1 MSDTT
6 SLADLPSDPAI
17 GSGSQNVVLQTTDKQ
32 STYDPNDG
40 ISAAGAGAGAPGAPG
55 AGVGVPGPNIDSSE
69 IHEQKMMNEL
79 VSGIQQA
86 SANGGTSLPSR
97 DIPTNTVH
105 FADDQ
110 VKPNYVPQ
118 QEQSDYIHNTDTEQ
132 DILARRVKNQ
142 NSRDSLEIL
151 YDEFQI
157 PIIIGLLYFIFQ
169 LPIVKSK
176 VLAILP
182 SLFNKDGNPNLTGY
196 IINSVFFGLAY
207 YVISKSLAHLQKM

>member
-6 SLADLPSDPAI
+6 NLADLPTDPSA
-17 GSGSQNVVLQTTDKQ
+17 GGSQNIVLQTTDKPT
-32 STYDPNDG
+32 TYDPN
-40 ISAAGAGAGAPGAPG
+40 
-55 AGVGVPGPNIDSSE
+55 AGVNTTHTNNVNNEPSE
-69 IHEQKMMNEL
+69 IREQKIMNEL
-79 VSGIQQA
+79 ITGIQQA
-86 SANGGTSLPSR
+86 NANGGTGLPSR

-110 VKPNYVPQ
+110 VKPNYVPEK
-118 QEQSDYIHNTDTEQ
+118 EQSDYIHNTDTEQ
-132 DILARRVKNQ
+132 DILARRVKNH

-169 LPIVKSK
+169 LPVVKSK

-196 IINSVFFGLAY
+196 VINSIFFGIAY
-207 YVISKSLAHLQKM
+207 YIISKTLVHLQNI

>member
-1 MSDTT
+1 MNILDMSDTT
-6 SLADLPSDPAI
+6 SLADLPSDPSA
-17 GSGSQNVVLQTTDKQ
+17 GGGSQNVVLQTTEKPT
-32 STYDPNDG
+32 TYDPNAG
-40 ISAAGAGAGAPGAPG
+40 IEANSSI
-55 AGVGVPGPNIDSSE
+55 GPNSESSE
-69 IHEQKMMNEL
+69 IQEQKMMNEL

-86 SANGGTSLPSR
+86 SANGGTGLPSR

-110 VKPNYVPQ
+110 VKPNYVPEK
-118 QEQSDYIHNTDTEQ
+118 EQSDYIHNTDTEQ

-196 IINSVFFGLAY
+196 IINSMFFGLAY
-207 YVISKSLAHLQKM
+207 YIISKALVHLQNV

>member
-6 SLADLPSDPAI
+6 SLADLPSDPTV
-17 GSGSQNVVLQTTDKQ
+17 GGGQNVVLQTTDKP
-32 STYDPNDG
+32 TNYDPNVG
-40 ISAAGAGAGAPGAPG
+40 I
-55 AGVGVPGPNIDSSE
+55 PNTSNNSSE
-69 IHEQKMMNEL
+69 INEQKIMNEI
-79 VSGIQQA
+79 VTGIQQA
-86 SANGGTSLPSR
+86 SASGGTGLPSR

-118 QEQSDYIHNTDTEQ
+118 QEEPDYIHNTDTEQ
-132 DILARRVKNQ
+132 DILARRMKNQ

-196 IINSVFFGLAY
+196 IINSMFFGIAY
-207 YVISKSLAHLQKM
+207 YIISKALVHLQNV

>member
-6 SLADLPSDPAI
+6 NLADLPTDPSA
-17 GSGSQNVVLQTTDKQ
+17 GGSQNIVLQTTDKPT
-32 STYDPNDG
+32 TYDPN
-40 ISAAGAGAGAPGAPG
+40 
-55 AGVGVPGPNIDSSE
+55 AGVNTTHTNNVNNEPSE
-69 IHEQKMMNEL
+69 IREQKMMNEL
-79 VSGIQQA
+79 ITGIQQA
-86 SANGGTSLPSR
+86 SANGGTGLPSR

-110 VKPNYVPQ
+110 VKPNYVPEK
-118 QEQSDYIHNTDTEQ
+118 EQSDYIHNTDTEQ
-132 DILARRVKNQ
+132 DILARRVKNH

-169 LPIVKSK
+169 LPVVKSK

-196 IINSVFFGLAY
+196 VINSIFFGIAY
-207 YVISKSLAHLQKM
+207 YIISKTLVHLQNI

>member
-6 SLADLPSDPAI
+6 NLADLPTDPSV
-17 GSGSQNVVLQTTDKQ
+17 GGSQNIVLQTTDKP
-32 STYDPNDG
+32 SSYDPN
-40 ISAAGAGAGAPGAPG
+40 I
-55 AGVGVPGPNIDSSE
+55 GVNTTHTNNVNNEPSE
-69 IHEQKMMNEL
+69 IREQKIMNEL
-79 VSGIQQA
+79 ITGIQQA
-86 SANGGTSLPSR
+86 SANGGTGLPSR
-97 DIPTNTVH
+97 DIPRNTVH

-132 DILARRVKNQ
+132 DILARRVKNH

-169 LPIVKSK
+169 LPVVKSK

-196 IINSVFFGLAY
+196 VINSIFFGLAY
-207 YVISKSLAHLQKM
+207 YIISKTLVHLQNI

>member
-6 SLADLPSDPAI
+6 NLADLPSDPSA
-17 GSGSQNVVLQTTDKQ
+17 GGGSQNVVLQTTDKPT
-32 STYDPNDG
+32 TYDPNVG
-40 ISAAGAGAGAPGAPG
+40 ISSANASVSGSTN
-55 AGVGVPGPNIDSSE
+55 PNPNSNSNNDSSE
-69 IHEQKMMNEL
+69 IQEQKMMNEL

-86 SANGGTSLPSR
+86 SANGGTGLPSR

-196 IINSVFFGLAY
+196 IINSLFFGIAY
-207 YVISKSLAHLQKM
+207 YIISKTLVHLQNI

>member
-40 ISAAGAGAGAPGAPG
+40 ISAAGAPGAPG
-55 AGVGVPGPNIDSSE
+55 AVLGPNIDSSE

-196 IINSVFFGLAY
+196 IINSLFFGIAY
-207 YVISKSLAHLQKM
+207 YIISKTLVHLQNV